1 MRKNVATLFDG
12 PLATSERDWGAMKVR
27 DGHVWEREGISKL
40 RNGLTARFVIV
51 FTSRRGPMFSD
62 EILSWSKEAAI
73 ALVKRQTINTR
84 KVGRLLD
91 HFCYLW
97 TLSSLFSS
105 AYTHGRTLDIFLMDK
120 TS

>member
-1 MRKNVATLFDG
+1 
-12 PLATSERDWGAMKVR
+12 MKVR
-27 DGHVWEREGISKL
+27 DGHVWERGRVY
-40 RNGLTARFVIV
+40 RNGVTVSPRDPGLLSPRDVV
-51 FTSRRGPMFSD
+51 PMFSD
-62 EILSWSKEAAI
+62 EILPWSKEAAI
-73 ALVKRQTINTR
+73 ALVKRQTIKTR

-120 TS
+120 NS

>member
-1 MRKNVATLFDG
+1 
-12 PLATSERDWGAMKVR
+12 
-27 DGHVWEREGISKL
+27 
-40 RNGLTARFVIV
+40 
-51 FTSRRGPMFSD
+51 MFSD
-62 EILSWSKEAAI
+62 EISLLVKAAVI

-97 TLSSLFSS
+97 TLSSLPSS
-105 AYTHGRTLDIFLMDK
+105 AYRPGRTLDIFFVHK

>member
-1 MRKNVATLFDG
+1 ML
-12 PLATSERDWGAMKVR
+12 
-27 DGHVWEREGISKL
+27 
-40 RNGLTARFVIV
+40 
-51 FTSRRGPMFSD
+51 SD
-62 EILSWSKEAAI
+62 AILSWSKEAAI

-97 TLSSLFSS
+97 TLSSLPSS
-105 AYTHGRTLDIFLMDK
+105 AHTHGRTLDILFMHK